1 VLIQDHLTVENEIVA
16 ALRRIIRAV
25 DLHSRQLLDQ
35 YGLTGPQLVILQ
47 HVERLDGAPAST
59 LARVAHLSRPTVTGI
74 LDRLNSR
81 GLVQRA
87 PDPKDRRSYQV
98 SITASG
104 RQVLANAPSLL
115 QDKFRRELASLEDW
129 EQSMILSTLQ
139 RIAIMMDAEAIP
151 AAPVL
156 VTGPVS
162 SVDGSPADAVVQL
175 GENEKEPHPRHSP
188 TEPSNGR

>member
-1 VLIQDHLTVENEIVA
+1 VIQDRLTVENEIVA

-35 YGLTGPQLVILQ
+35 YGLTGPQLVVLQ
-47 HVERLDGAPAST
+47 QVERLDGAPASA

-74 LDRLNSR
+74 LDRLTSR
-81 GLVQRA
+81 GLVQRS

-104 RQVLANAPSLL
+104 RQVLADAPSLL
-115 QDKFRRELASLEDW
+115 QDKFRQELASLEDW

-139 RIAIMMDAEAIP
+139 RIATMMDAEAIS

-162 SVDGSPADAVVQL
+162 TADASPSDAIPPSHEQ
-175 GENEKEPHPRHSP
+175 EEEPRPEQSP
-188 TEPSNGR
+188 TAPGNGK